1 MNPSFGAR
9 RVRGEER
16 ARGAGGKTIV
26 FGILECRGKGYMEIA
41 PNTAKKP
48 LQAAIRG
55 RVAIDSIIHSGGW
68 RGYDGLVD
76 RGYKKHFRV
85 NHDQHEYI

>member
-1 MNPSFGAR
+1 MNPLSARAVFVERKGAGLG
-9 RVRGEER
+9 VKQLSSGFWNATER
-16 ARGAGGKTIV
+16 ATRKSSRTPPMKA
-26 FGILECRGKGYMEIA
+26 
-41 PNTAKKP
+41 

-76 RGYKKHFRV
+76 RGYKKHFHV
-85 NHDQHEYI
+85 NLWSA